1 MRGFPARSNSGRFK
15 LVVSAV
21 LATVCYGLPLFIWT
35 ENGMISITPDIVI
48 PEKELTFEFVRSS
61 GPGGQNVNKV
71 STAVQLRF
79 DVRASTGIPAEVKS
93 RLRTLAG
100 RRMTEDGILIIKA
113 NQFRKQEQNRQDAVE
128 RLTQLLQTAAIKPK
142 KRVKTRPTRAAKE
155 RKLAAKK
162 QRGRLKKLRQKVF
175 NGE

>member
-1 MRGFPARSNSGRFK
+1 MAYRQ
-15 LVVSAV
+15 
-21 LATVCYGLPLFIWT
+21 TVCYGLHLFIWT

-79 DVRASTGIPAEVKS
+79 DVQASTGIPVEVKN
-93 RLRTLAG
+93 RLRKLAG
-100 RRMTEDGILIIKA
+100 KRITEDGILIIKA
-113 NQFRKQEQNRQDAVE
+113 SQFRKQEQNRQDAVE
-128 RLTQLLQTAAIKPK
+128 RLTQLLQMAAIKPK
-142 KRVKTRPTRAAKE
+142 KRVKTRPTKAAKE
-155 RKLAAKK
+155 RKLVAKK
-162 QRGRLKKLRQKVF
+162 QRGRLKKLRQKVT